1 MSDLTSI
8 IIAGSTGLIGHHLL
22 NEALK
27 NEEIQH
33 VYSLTRRPLDDIC
46 SKLIQVINPELT
58 IDKERVKDNVP
69 KVGFITLGTTIKKAG
84 SKAGLKAIDVSLV
97 VDVAQSMH
105 DIGVERIYVVSCVGA
120 SSSAFS
126 HYLKCK
132 GEMEEKV
139 SAIGFKNVT
148 FMQPGPLSGTR
159 AKTRSDEALLQW
171 FMKLFNPLM
180 KGFLLNYKPI
190 HGEIVAQSM
199 LDLALRNSD
208 SEGCYR
214 YTSRDM
220 FALINK

>member
-1 MSDLTSI
+1 MSDQISI

-22 NEALK
+22 NHALK
-27 NEEIQH
+27 NDEIQH
-33 VYSLTRRPLDDIC
+33 VYSLTRRPLEEAS
-46 SKLIQVINPELT
+46 SKLVQIVSPELI
-58 IDKERVKDNVP
+58 IDKDAIKESVP
-69 KVGFITLGTTIKKAG
+69 RIGFITLGTTIKKAG
-84 SKAGLKAIDVSLV
+84 SKEALKAIDVSLV
-97 VDVAQSMH
+97 VGVAQSMH

-120 SSSAFS
+120 SSSALS

-139 SAIGFKNVT
+139 AAIGFQNVT

-159 AKTRSDEALLQW
+159 AKTRSDEKLLQGV
-171 FMKLFNPLM
+171 MRLFNPLM

-199 LDLALRNSD
+199 LDLALSNSD
-208 SEGCYR
+208 AEGCHR

-220 FALINK
+220 FALTSC